1 MGEDELRE
9 GERRR
14 RAGPGDDRAK
24 RPPAKAAREGSR
36 APEAS
41 RTPEAFRMP
50 EDAVEIGEFG
60 RAHGLRGEVR
70 VKSFTQDPMSIAGYD
85 PLFDDRGRPLAIL
98 DLRPA
103 PGGAPELL
111 IARLRDVSTR
121 EGAEALNRRRIF
133 TTRAALRETA
143 RSEDEDE
150 FLLAEL
156 IGLRVVTPSGETRG
170 IVVAAPDYGAGT
182 LIEIAPAR
190 EGGSGGPTVL
200 LPFLKSFFPL
210 VDVAGGRLVV
220 DADESVFSGA
230 AEPAPPPDGEES

>member
-9 GERRR
+9 GERSR
-14 RAGPGDDRAK
+14 RAGPGQDRAK
-24 RPPAKAAREGSR
+24 RPPAKTAREGSR
-36 APEAS
+36 
-41 RTPEAFRMP
+41 TP

-70 VKSFTQDPMSIAGYD
+70 VKSFTQAPLSIAGYD
-85 PLFDDRGRPLAIL
+85 PLFDDRGEALVIL

-121 EGAEALNRRRIF
+121 EGAETLNRRRIF

-156 IGLRVVTPSGETRG
+156 IGLRVETPSGETRG
-170 IVVAAPDYGAGT
+170 TVVAAPDYGAGT

-200 LPFLKSFFPL
+200 LPFLKSFFPV

-220 DADESVFSGA
+220 EADESVFAPQDS
-230 AEPAPPPDGEES
+230 PAPPPDGEES

>member
-9 GERRR
+9 GERSR
-14 RAGPGDDRAK
+14 RAGPGQDRAK
-24 RPPAKAAREGSR
+24 RPPAKAAPEASRSPEASR
-36 APEAS
+36 APE
-41 RTPEAFRMP
+41 
-50 EDAVEIGEFG
+50 DAVTIGEFG

-70 VKSFTQDPMSIAGYD
+70 VKSFTQDPLALASYE
-85 PLFDDRGRPLAIL
+85 PLFDDRGTPLAIV

-103 PGGAPELL
+103 PGGAPDLL
-111 IARLRDVSTR
+111 IARLRGVASR
-121 EGAEALNRRRIF
+121 EGAESLNRRRIM
-133 TTRAALRETA
+133 TTRSALKAAAEA
-143 RSEDEDE
+143 QDEDE

-156 IGLRVVTPSGETRG
+156 IGLRVETPSGETRG
-170 IVVAAPDYGAGT
+170 TVVAAPDYGAGT

-200 LPFLKSFFPL
+200 LPFLKSFFPV

-230 AEPAPPPDGEES
+230 AEPAPPDGEES